1 MKVRIF
7 AVDEDIN
14 AECTGILFWKKI
26 RLGKRFFEFPEDMQ
40 KAALSHEFGHHFHY
54 HIEKRLLCIIFA
66 YRLIYDLCKKQEL
79 EADLYAAKA
88 GYAKELMKFFKH
100 DFDGGKVHPSH
111 VERRKNLV
119 KYV

>member
-66 YRLIYDLCKKQEL
+66 YPLIYKLCKKQEL
-79 EADLYAAKA
+79 EADKYCAESGHAKA
-88 GYAKELMKFFKH
+88 LMKFLIH
-100 DFDGGKVHPSH
+100 DFDGGKTHPSH
-111 VERRKNLV
+111 EVRRQHLE